1 MEAALLP
8 GIQLS
13 FDDADAADWAR
24 GTQLSG
30 FAANEDIGGFDIA
43 PVFVFH
49 GSLAGE
55 ERHGSDICV
64 MQDKTEC
71 IQNSN

>member
-1 MEAALLP
+1 MEAALFP

-24 GTQLSG
+24 GAQLSG
-30 FAANEDIGGFDIA
+30 FADNEDIGGFDIV

-55 ERHGSDICV
+55 ERHGSDICF
-64 MQDKTEC
+64 T
-71 IQNSN
+71 